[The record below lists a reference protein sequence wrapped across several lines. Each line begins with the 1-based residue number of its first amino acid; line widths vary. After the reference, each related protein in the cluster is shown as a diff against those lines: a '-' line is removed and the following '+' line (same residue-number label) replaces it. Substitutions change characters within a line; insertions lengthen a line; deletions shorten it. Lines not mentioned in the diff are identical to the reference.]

1 MSRNCHCS
9 SSSTRSSSV
18 KRLAGKPVA
27 IFLHSCS
34 ACNGIHFCTFPAAL
48 FLLTRPLLSSSP
60 LVPASLVSRPLSAA
74 LNARSARNENE
85 PQKSFVRASVT
96 FDIRAFFY
104 TASRFSCEDFTVPE
118 KETPEGREG
127 GSRSSHAPASTEWR
141 LSPKFLFLPLPFT
154 FFHFSFTFLFSLFLL
169 LFPFF
174 SIGRFPFRH
183 CALHHARLFSIFVC
197 FFLFLASVC
206 CRCIIRNNNRNFTES
221 EIVINIPCN
230 EHLSQSWV

>member
-1 MSRNCHCS
+1 MEY
-9 SSSTRSSSV
+9 
-18 KRLAGKPVA
+18 
-27 IFLHSCS
+27 IF
-34 ACNGIHFCTFPAAL
+34 AL
-48 FLLTRPLLSSSP
+48 FPLLFFSSPVLSSPPLLSSQLLSFRGLFRP
-60 LVPASLVSRPLSAA
+60 HSTLARLEMKTSLKRALYALPSRSI
-74 LNARSARNENE
+74 
-85 PQKSFVRASVT
+85 FVRSFIPRHVFPAR
-96 FDIRAFFY
+96 I
-104 TASRFSCEDFTVPE
+104 SRFQR
-118 KETPEGREG
+118 KKHRRGRG

-154 FFHFSFTFLFSLFLL
+154 FFHFSFTFLFFPFLSFFLSL

-174 SIGRFPFRH
+174 SVGRFPFRH